1 MKRYNCLV
9 VEDEPLAAE
18 ILTDYI
24 AQVPFLH
31 CVAVCRDS
39 IYALQV
45 LQREK
50 IDVMFLDIHLPKM
63 KGLDFVRTLQNPPQV
78 IITTAYRDYA
88 LEGYEVNAV
97 DYLVKPV
104 SFPRFLTAVNKLRQH
119 LTLAPPVPEAANELP
134 YLLININKKKI
145 RVPVEEILYIE
156 SKKDYIDIVTADR
169 VYTTKYQL
177 GEIAQE
183 LSADAFIRIHRSYI
197 AARHKITAY
206 SATRAELGVVVL
218 SIGRAYRDRVLQIL
232 GGWR

>member
-104 SFPRFLTAVNKLRQH
+104 SFPRFLTAVNKLRQDIP
-119 LTLAPPVPEAANELP
+119 LAPPEANELP

-183 LSADAFIRIHRSYI
+183 LSTDAFIRIHRSYI

-206 SATRAELGVVVL
+206 SATRVELGVVL
-218 SIGRAYRDRVLQIL
+218 LPIGRAYRDRVLLIL
-232 GGWR
+232 GK

>member
-63 KGLDFVRTLQNPPQV
+63 KGLDFVRTLQYPPQV

-104 SFPRFLTAVNKLRQH
+104 SFPRFLTAVNKLRQD

-156 SKKDYIDIVTADR
+156 SKKDYIDIVTIDK

-177 GEIAQE
+177 GEIEQE

-206 SATRAELGVVVL
+206 SATRAELGAML
-218 SIGRAYRDRVLQIL
+218 LPIGRAYRDSVLQIL
-232 GGWR
+232 GK

>member
-1 MKRYNCLV
+1 MKKYNCLV

-24 AQVPFLH
+24 MQVPFLH

-45 LQREK
+45 LQCEK

-78 IITTAYRDYA
+78 IITTAYREYA

-104 SFPRFLTAVNKLRQH
+104 SFPRFLTAVNKLRQDIPF
-119 LTLAPPVPEAANELP
+119 APPVPEASHELP

-183 LSADAFIRIHRSYI
+183 LSTDAFIRIHRSYI

-206 SATRAELGVVVL
+206 SATQAELGVVL
-218 SIGRAYRDRVLQIL
+218 LPIGRAYRDSVLQIL
-232 GGWR
+232 GK

>member
-104 SFPRFLTAVNKLRQH
+104 SFPRFLTAVNKLRQGIP
-119 LTLAPPVPEAANELP
+119 LAPPVPEAVNELP

-156 SKKDYIDIVTADR
+156 SKKDYIDIVTIDK

-183 LSADAFIRIHRSYI
+183 LNADVFIRIHRSYI

-218 SIGRAYRDRVLQIL
+218 PIGRAYRDSVLQIL
-232 GGWR
+232 DK

>member
-1 MKRYNCLV
+1 MKKYNCLV

-31 CVAVCRDS
+31 CVGVCRDS

-104 SFPRFLTAVNKLRQH
+104 SFPRFLTAVNKLRQGIP
-119 LTLAPPVPEAANELP
+119 LAPPGPEASNELP

-156 SKKDYIDIVTADR
+156 SKKDYIDIVTAAK

-183 LSADAFIRIHRSYI
+183 LGADTFIRIHRSYI

-206 SATRAELGVVVL
+206 SATRAELGVVL
-218 SIGRAYRDRVLQIL
+218 LPIGRAYRDRVLQIL
-232 GGWR
+232 GK